1 MKRIVLMCLFLSIIT
16 FVHAQVST
24 EKDPVSIT
32 GGVKVE
38 SSFSNFIHSGISKGS
53 SKMNPGATVGGFL
66 NLGISQYFSVQGELL
81 FHYKESDFEWSGE
94 KGNYQYWG
102 AEIPVYAMY
111 HWNRRDGSRLYVGI
125 GPYTNFGFKATYRS
139 NGQKLDLYEK
149 DASSGLPA
157 FKDSDTGFGITGGY
171 EFPCG
176 LQINASY
183 KISVS
188 DLLDANGSSS
198 SLYPQLF
205 SIGLGWRF
213 GK

>member
-66 NLGISQYFSVQGELL
+66 NLGISRYFSVQGELL

-102 AEIPVYAMY
+102 AEIPVYAMC

-149 DASSGLPA
+149 MQAADSPPLRIRIPDSGLQEAMNSLAA
-157 FKDSDTGFGITGGY
+157 FRSMQVIKSV
-171 EFPCG
+171 C
-176 LQINASY
+176 QICWMPMAVRHHFIHNY
-183 KISVS
+183 SV
-188 DLLDANGSSS
+188 
-198 SLYPQLF
+198 
-205 SIGLGWRF
+205 
-213 GK
+213 